1 MASEDTKAP
10 TSQSLRIQQAVA
22 IASQVVVIV
31 SALAVV
37 VGWTSGFVDWMLDR
51 VVVSRIEE
59 QLNYSVRLFN
69 VDNEMNLMVNET
81 TVMVCRI
88 RQPDSCYFT
97 PREFEEHLR
106 EGENSVAVDLRNTGG
121 GSCLWIRGVEER
133 GSSVCKELRVG
144 R

>member
-1 MASEDTKAP
+1 MAPEDTKVP

-69 VDNEMNLMVNET
+69 VDDEMNLMVNKT

-106 EGENSVAVDLRNTGG
+106 EGENSVVVDLRNTGG
-121 GSCLWIRGVEER
+121 QLPLDTRCGGTGLFCMQRAAG
-133 GSSVCKELRVG
+133 G
-144 R
+144 